1 MPLAQLKATA
11 ARRRLKLLGTTVEDT
26 RGVLL
31 GVRACRSGNH
41 HRGGYPPAFRTS
53 GLDGAPGALAEAH
66 RDELFCRAL
75 LGELAEQAHVS
86 NTVLAKRAEA
96 LVCRCAPDGTTTR
109 ASGVMGWPGRLHVDV
124 RTRASI
130 IG

>member
-1 MPLAQLKATA
+1 MVRH
-11 ARRRLKLLGTTVEDT
+11 ARRWLRRYRVGGMAGLAPARRVVQL
-26 RGVLL
+26 RVLPDL
-31 GVRACRSGNH
+31 
-41 HRGGYPPAFRTS
+41 
-53 GLDGAPGALAEAH
+53 GALAEAH

-109 ASGVMGWPGRLHVDV
+109 ASGVMG
-124 RTRASI
+124 
-130 IG
+130 